1 MIARDG
7 DVFGRTVNLAARIAD
22 AAPDGRLY
30 VPEVLASTLAPGRF
44 VLTQV
49 AGAYLPG
56 IGGVDLVDVARA
68 ATEGQPVPSSTTPS
82 SQR

>member
-1 MIARDG
+1 M
-7 DVFGRTVNLAARIAD
+7 
-22 AAPDGRLY
+22 
-30 VPEVLASTLAPGRF
+30 
-44 VLTQV
+44 LTPA

-68 ATEGQPVPSSTTPS
+68 ATEGQPVPSRTTPS